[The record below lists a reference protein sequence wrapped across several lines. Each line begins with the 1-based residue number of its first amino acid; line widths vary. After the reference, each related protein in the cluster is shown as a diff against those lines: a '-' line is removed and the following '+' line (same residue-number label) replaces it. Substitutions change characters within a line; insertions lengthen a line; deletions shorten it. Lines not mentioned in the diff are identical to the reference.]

1 MDSHFISYNIFE
13 FKGKFGIKKNN
24 SEVLEAIYN
33 EIIPLEEDGFILK
46 LNSYFGYFSKQTDKT
61 TTPKFSHWKK
71 ISLYDVYSEIDSVH
85 FVYYRSESYRD
96 FFKLF
101 NFIHFIDGDHYG
113 LCSCVTGDFFGLY
126 GNHEA
131 PNFFCLSPLVK
142 TPIKFIYHINQSNL
156 IRILDTKN
164 NDVVDPYFYE
174 WDESLDSGSHFLLL
188 RNEGLLDCFNRDF
201 NKLDIPPF
209 TKFIYDEQFNGI
221 LINQNENWILF
232 DKNLNEKKRFDKLGV
247 SGKYKPRFGLFNAI
261 IAENK
266 LFGIYD
272 DNCNLIFD
280 HQFLNIEYTEWWNY
294 ILTDSA
300 NKKYIYCSWDCKMTF
315 GPIDEL
321 LPIKNV
327 DIKGQTKFDGGLYL
341 IYDSIRDMFSILNM
355 DMTKPILLY
364 SFQLSDLKLKGWLD
378 RKMFLE
384 IKNEAKFHI
393 LESKLKNSKNVFQ
406 SVTKRYEY

>member
-1 MDSHFISYNIFE
+1 MNYSIFE

-46 LNSYFGYFSKQTDKT
+46 LDSYFGYFSKRSNKT
-61 TTPKFSHWKK
+61 ITPRFSNWKK
-71 ISLYDVYSEIDSVH
+71 ISLYDLYCELDRFR
-85 FVYYRSESYRD
+85 FVYYKNESYRD

-113 LCSCVTGDFFGLY
+113 LCSCVTGDFFGMY
-126 GNHEA
+126 GSQEL
-131 PNFFCLSPLVK
+131 PNFFCLSPLVI

-164 NDVVDPYFYE
+164 NDVVDPYLYE
-174 WDESLDSGSHFLLL
+174 WDESLDCGSHFILL
-188 RNEGLLDCFNRDF
+188 RKEGLLECFNRDF

-209 TKFIYDEQFNGI
+209 RKFIYDKKYKGI

-232 DKNLNEKKRFDKLGV
+232 DKNLNEKKCFYKLGI
-247 SGKYKPRFGLFNAI
+247 SGKNKPRFGLFNAI

-272 DNCNLIFD
+272 ENCNQIFE
-280 HQFLNIEYTEWWNY
+280 HQFLNVEYTEWWNY

-300 NKKYIYCSWDCKMTF
+300 NKKYIYCSCDCEMTF
-315 GPIDEL
+315 GPINEL
-321 LPIKNV
+321 FPIKNV
-327 DIKGQTKFDGGLYL
+327 EIKGQTNFAGGLYL
-341 IYDSIRDMFSILNM
+341 IYDSILDMFSILCMN
-355 DMTKPILLY
+355 MTKPILLY
-364 SFQLSDLKLKGWLD
+364 SFQLSDLNLISWID
-378 RKMFLE
+378 RKMIIE

-393 LESKLKNSKNVFQ
+393 MESKLKRSKNVFQ
-406 SVTKRYEY
+406 SVTERHKG